1 MRPEDVVLPEEA
13 LSESFLAA
21 TGPGGQNVNKVAT
34 AVQLR
39 VDLFQLGLHPE
50 VYARLRTIAGSRITG
65 AGELLITA
73 RRFRT
78 QDANRTDARRR
89 LAEMIAAAHIAPRK
103 RKATRPTRAAK
114 AERVQKKR
122 QRSAIKQGR
131 GKVDFD

>member
-1 MRPEDVVLPEEA
+1 MRPEDVVVPEDA

-39 VDLFQLGLHPE
+39 VDLFRLGLHPD
-50 VYARLRTIAGSRITG
+50 VYERLKGIAGSRITG
-65 AGELLITA
+65 SGELLITA

-78 QDANRTDARRR
+78 QDANRTAARRR
-89 LAEMIAAAHIAPRK
+89 RAEMIAAAHMAPRK
-103 RKATRPTRAAK
+103 RKPTRPSKAAK
-114 AERVQKKR
+114 AQRVDKKR
-122 QRSAIKQGR
+122 QRSGVKQMR

>member
-50 VYARLRTIAGSRITG
+50 VYERLKGIAGSRVTG

-114 AERVQKKR
+114 AERMQKKR
-122 QRSAIKQGR
+122 ERSAIKQGR
-131 GKVDFD
+131 GKVTFD

>member
-1 MRPEDVVLPEEA
+1 MPPEAFEIPEEA

-39 VDLFQLGLHPE
+39 VDLFRLGLHPD
-50 VYARLRTIAGSRITG
+50 VYERLKSIAGSRMTG

-78 QDANRTDARRR
+78 QDANRADARARV
-89 LAEMIAAAHIAPRK
+89 AEMIAAAHIAPRK
-103 RKATRPTRAAK
+103 RKATRPSRAAK
-114 AERVQKKR
+114 AERVEQKK
-122 QRSAIKQGR
+122 QRSAVKRTR